1 MRYCFDCGCEI
12 PLYRLEMMPD
22 TDYCIKCSDK
32 NSEPI
37 VARLIYSHKTAGEV
51 FIAKGSEN
59 VRRLDR
65 EYFRNR

>member
-1 MRYCFDCGCEI
+1 
-12 PLYRLEMMPD
+12 MMPD